1 MQRVIEFLQAL
12 PTIPLWMALAAAVP
26 IEWPALRVYFMIT
39 VILSVI
45 GWTGL
50 ARVVRGKL
58 LQLRTEDYVTAAVIG
73 GRHPD
78 DDHPPPPAARLH
90 ELTN

>member
-1 MQRVIEFLQAL
+1 
-12 PTIPLWMALAAAVP
+12 MALAAAVP

-58 LQLRTEDYVTAAVIG
+58 LQLRTEDFVTAAAISG
-73 GRHPD
+73 ATPLAIIKRHLLPGFMSFLIVSLTLAI
-78 DDHPPPPAARLH
+78 PGMILARPR
-90 ELTN
+90 